1 MSFEPWKPG
10 PINPF
15 CVLLC
20 VLLLIETSG
29 WEPAKRW
36 REGERKSHHRWRDIE
51 LYLLGGT
58 QHGVLFGAVLSRR
71 NRPSDGWGSWL
82 LVPLR
87 MCCAPTTHSHTYRC
101 TQERQQRE
109 RRKNWLE
116 LVVDAARHKW
126 CPPPSFLFLLAV
138 LFTSR
143 CTLRGYTHRR
153 QIYIYL
159 YTSPL
164 LYINTCIR
172 EWKASRETQSTN
184 LNHPRLHSLSFS
196 FSW

>member
-1 MSFEPWKPG
+1 M
-10 PINPF
+10 
-15 CVLLC
+15 
-20 VLLLIETSG
+20 
-29 WEPAKRW
+29 
-36 REGERKSHHRWRDIE
+36 
-51 LYLLGGT
+51 GGT

-87 MCCAPTTHSHTYRC
+87 MCCAPTTHSHTPIAAHKRAS
-101 TQERQQRE
+101 RE
-109 RRKNWLE
+109 REKEE
-116 LVVDAARHKW
+116 LAGASSR
-126 CPPPSFLFLLAV
+126 CRPAQMMSSPPPSFSSSLCYSHPGALCGGTRIAD
-138 LFTSR
+138 R
-143 CTLRGYTHRR
+143 
-153 QIYIYL
+153 YIYL

-196 FSW
+196 FS